1 MMRVCGAIGVALLAS
16 VLLFGCGSEEDVLC
30 RGVVCG
36 DGEGCWKGECIPE
49 QCVGEIE
56 FPTEEVEYIIRYHAD
71 KRSGPITYDDV
82 KDIEWL
88 DLSYMGGFS
97 DFGWL
102 HCLSSLKRL
111 YMGLYWLADIEF
123 LRGMTQLEILE
134 LGGNRIKDIE
144 PIGELMNL
152 RELDIGTNLIHD
164 FSPLAN
170 LTGLVHLQAGG
181 NDVRDLS
188 PLYGL
193 TQLEELGLGGMHLR
207 DASFLSDF
215 VNLRILNVGYN
226 EIEDIEWAR
235 GLENL
240 EIVVLRVNDIT
251 DVRPLAANFG
261 IGEGDEVYLDYNDID
276 CEDHDQK
283 WALNSMYWRG
293 VKVYT
298 DCTLDPGP

>member
-1 MMRVCGAIGVALLAS
+1 MRRVCGAIGVALLAS

-134 LGGNRIKDIE
+134 VAGNSIKDIE
-144 PIGELMNL
+144 AIGELVNL
-152 RELDIGTNLIHD
+152 RKLDIRGNLIHD
-164 FSPLAN
+164 ISPLSG
-170 LTGLVHLQAGG
+170 LTKLTWLYAGG
-181 NDVRDLS
+181 NDIRDVS
-188 PLYGL
+188 PIFGL
-193 TQLEELGLGGMHLR
+193 TQMEILDLSGILLGRFYKPHQALCGIQRASRCQLDHWAGG
-207 DASFLSDF
+207 A
-215 VNLRILNVGYN
+215 
-226 EIEDIEWAR
+226 
-235 GLENL
+235 
-240 EIVVLRVNDIT
+240 
-251 DVRPLAANFG
+251 
-261 IGEGDEVYLDYNDID
+261 
-276 CEDHDQK
+276 
-283 WALNSMYWRG
+283 
-293 VKVYT
+293 
-298 DCTLDPGP
+298 